1 MIRLLAAL
9 VALAGAPAAMAQQM
23 LPSPAMVIYPGDII
37 SDPMLVDVDSRDLAR
52 GGGPAIE
59 KRAELIGKA
68 ARRTLLPGA
77 AISPA
82 FVESPRAVANGA
94 SVRVIYQDGGLTIA
108 ASASAMQSGAVG
120 DTVKLRSADSGLTIS
135 GVIQPDGSVRVR
147 DR

>member
-1 MIRLLAAL
+1 MTRLLAAL
-9 VALAGAPAAMAQQM
+9 VALVGASAAMAQQM

>member
-37 SDPMLVDVDSRDLAR
+37 SDSMLVDVDSRDLAR

>member
-9 VALAGAPAAMAQQM
+9 VALAGASAATAQQM

-37 SDPMLVDVDSRDLAR
+37 SDSMLVDVDSRDLAR

-68 ARRTLLPGA
+68 ARRTLLPGT

>member
-9 VALAGAPAAMAQQM
+9 VALVGASAAMAQQM

>member
-1 MIRLLAAL
+1 MSTVAIWRAA
-9 VALAGAPAAMAQQM
+9 AGRR
-23 LPSPAMVIYPGDII
+23 
-37 SDPMLVDVDSRDLAR
+37 SRS
-52 GGGPAIE
+52 
-59 KRAELIGKA
+59 RAELIGKA

>member
-1 MIRLLAAL
+1 VIRLLAAL
-9 VALAGAPAAMAQQM
+9 VALVGASAAMAQQM